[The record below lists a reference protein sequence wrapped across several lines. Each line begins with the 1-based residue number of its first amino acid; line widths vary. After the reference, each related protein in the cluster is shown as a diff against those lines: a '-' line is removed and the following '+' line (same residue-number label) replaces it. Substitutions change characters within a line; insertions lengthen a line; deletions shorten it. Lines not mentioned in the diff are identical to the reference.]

1 MFGLTAVPGCA
12 GVRAR
17 QVTELRFEMQ
27 PGLLGRAHVDY
38 HLMASVFAAAAR
50 EGRRTRVYVIDGAGM
65 LCGATLERVLAG
77 SGAGVHTA
85 LAGIDVCRATALEGM
100 LVCTRRACALVK
112 ASPIKYALVLVYG
125 LCQHVPAPG
134 SRTASN
140 VLQYAN
146 CLKSLCNLSRE
157 GNVGVVLC
165 NSVWALPQCL
175 VYVGHGLNDAVGA
188 QFASMGS
195 ADVVLVR
202 ENGDGVLERK
212 HFVTV

>member
-1 MFGLTAVPGCA
+1 
-12 GVRAR
+12 
-17 QVTELRFEMQ
+17 
-27 PGLLGRAHVDY
+27 
-38 HLMASVFAAAAR
+38 
-50 EGRRTRVYVIDGAGM
+50 
-65 LCGATLERVLAG
+65 
-77 SGAGVHTA
+77 
-85 LAGIDVCRATALEGM
+85 M

-112 ASPIKYALVLVYG
+112 ASLIKYALVLVYG

-165 NSVWALPQCL
+165 NSVWGLPQCV

-202 ENGDGVLERK
+202 ANGDGVLERK